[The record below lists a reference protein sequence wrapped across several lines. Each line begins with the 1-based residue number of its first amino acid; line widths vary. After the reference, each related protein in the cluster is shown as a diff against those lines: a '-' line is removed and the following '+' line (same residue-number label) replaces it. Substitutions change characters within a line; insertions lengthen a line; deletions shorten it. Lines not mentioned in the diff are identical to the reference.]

1 MRKIVIAVDG
11 SIHSRHAI
19 KYAAEKYRHL
29 QKTSFTLIH
38 IQPTISQYLADEAK
52 KTSAGK
58 TKLEKL
64 YEQNRL
70 IAVDLLSEAEKT
82 LISHGVKDC
91 DVDCVTEARRH
102 SVARDILDYAEKK
115 NVCAVLVGRRGM
127 SQMQEIMLGSVTT
140 ELLTHSKLIP
150 VWVVDKPVSTGHLLV
165 AVDGSAG
172 SLRAVDHVSF
182 VQAGGNLEKI
192 ILLHITPTLSDV
204 CSIEPA
210 AQDEEMNAFIKKSD
224 RDCTDAFNS
233 RALGILKQAG
243 FSEKDIEFETID
255 SRWFVGKSIIEA
267 SKKRNAGTIVVGKS
281 GSGEAHHIGKIAR
294 YIINKSTDGA
304 IWLVP

>member
-11 SIHSRHAI
+11 SIHSRHAL

-29 QKTSFTLIH
+29 QKASFSLIH
-38 IQPTISQYLADEAK
+38 VQPTISQYLADEAK

-64 YEQNRL
+64 CEQNRHL
-70 IAVDLLSEAEKT
+70 AVALLSESKKT
-82 LISHGVKDC
+82 LISQGVKDS
-91 DVDCVTEARRH
+91 DIDCVTEARRH
-102 SVARDILDYAEKK
+102 SVARDILDFAEKK
-115 NVCAVLVGRRGM
+115 NVCAVLVGRRGV
-127 SQMQEIMLGSVTT
+127 SPMQELMLGSVTS
-140 ELLTHSKLIP
+140 ELLTHSRLIP
-150 VWVVDKPVSTGHLLV
+150 IWVVDSPVSSAHLLI

-182 VQAGGNLEKI
+182 VQAGAKPEKI
-192 ILLHITPTLSDV
+192 ILLHITPSLSDV
-204 CSIEPA
+204 CAMEPA
-210 AQDEEMNAFIKKSD
+210 AEDEEMNAFIKKSD
-224 RDCTDAFNS
+224 RNCTDAFNS
-233 RALGILKQAG
+233 RALGILKKAG
-243 FSEKDIEFETID
+243 FSEKDIEFQTID

-267 SKKRNAGTIVVGKS
+267 AKKRNAGTIVVGKS

-304 IWLVP
+304 IWIVP